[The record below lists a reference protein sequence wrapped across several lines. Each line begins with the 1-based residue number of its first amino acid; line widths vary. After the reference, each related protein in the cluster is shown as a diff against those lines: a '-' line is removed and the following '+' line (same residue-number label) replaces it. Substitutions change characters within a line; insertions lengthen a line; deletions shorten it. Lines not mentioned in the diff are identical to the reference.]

1 MQNKIFKYNL
11 MNDIQNMIIREKLEN
26 RIELKEYDTLNGFSS
41 VKYSL
46 YLDGR
51 LVQSFEDELHDSGA
65 IREAYQYFLG
75 FIDAFV
81 LLAIDNQ

>member
-1 MQNKIFKYNL
+1 MQTKIFKYNS
-11 MNDIQNMIIREKLEN
+11 MNAIQDMLIREKLEN
-26 RIELKEYDTLNGFSS
+26 RLELKEFDALNGFSS

-46 YLDGR
+46 YLDSK

-75 FIDAFV
+75 FIDAFI
-81 LLAIDNQ
+81 LLTNNN